1 MTCECGCG
9 ETPVRGSFLPGH
21 DQRLRS
27 SLEER
32 VGGLL
37 PLRTLVDSAERLA
50 NGEIAPEEH
59 IESVRDVFASAHR
72 RLGS

>member
-50 NGEIAPEEH
+50 HAEITPEEH
-59 IESVRDVFASAHR
+59 IANVHAIFDSA
-72 RLGS
+72 RLAPP

>member
-1 MTCECGCG
+1 VTCECGCG
-9 ETPVRGSFLPGH
+9 EILVRGFFLPGH

-27 SLEER
+27 LLEQR

-50 NGEIAPEEH
+50 HGEITPEED
-59 IESVRDVFASAHR
+59 IANVRGVFDLARPAPR
-72 RLGS
+72 